1 MYYVVYFHLKGL
13 KQSAYKSIKS
23 MAAKPDKIECKS
35 KSGCYLRVTCECNQ
49 VSDPLFPLRSGSAG
63 SDDDAGEEEW

>member
-1 MYYVVYFHLKGL
+1 
-13 KQSAYKSIKS
+13 